1 VSLPARILVAVA
13 ALLAVTLPVVADMPG
28 RRPAY
33 TDRPLSDVPNA
44 AAMTARFWAPGHD
57 DAFVPQGL
65 TFIDGALYVGSYRSE
80 DPGQGSGQ
88 CRLHRID
95 PRTGAV
101 TAILDLPASCGH
113 AGGLAKGSA
122 RQLWAVD
129 TRVIFEIALAPSGS
143 REIGRI
149 VRTIRL
155 AGDVKGS
162 FAAGSPD
169 ALWLGTYSKDAGARL
184 YKFPFN
190 ALPPHVATL
199 SEADAALSIPLPDR
213 AQGAAFDP
221 AGGLWI
227 TRSGSRLGELVQID
241 LATAQVARRFPM
253 PAGIED
259 ISFDAEGGLWAVSEA
274 GSKRW
279 LGWETFF
286 PVIFRLDISRL
297 R

>member
-1 VSLPARILVAVA
+1 MRRLARILVAA
-13 ALLAVTLPVVADMPG
+13 AGLLAAVLPAAADMPG
-28 RRPAY
+28 RRPSY
-33 TDRPLSDVPNA
+33 TDRTPSDVPNA
-44 AAMTARFWAPGHD
+44 AAMTARFWAPGLD
-57 DAFVPQGL
+57 EGFVPQGL
-65 TFIDGALYVGSYRSE
+65 TVVEGALYVAAYRSD
-80 DPGQGSGQ
+80 DPAQGRGQ
-88 CRLHRID
+88 CRLYRID

-101 TAILDLPASCGH
+101 TASLDLPASCGH
-113 AGGLAKGSA
+113 AGGLAKGA
-122 RQLWAVD
+122 AGHLWAVD
-129 TRVIFEIALAPSGS
+129 TRVMFEIALAPAGSGQV
-143 REIGRI
+143 GRV

-162 FAAGSPD
+162 FAAGTPD

-184 YKFPFN
+184 YKVPFT
-190 ALPPHVATL
+190 ALRSAVASL
-199 SEADAALSIPLPDR
+199 SEADASLSIPLPDR
-213 AQGAAFDP
+213 AQGAAFDA
-221 AGGLWI
+221 AGHLWI

-241 LATAQVARRFPM
+241 PGTAQVGKRFPM

-259 ISFDAEGGLWAVSEA
+259 IGFDAEGGLWAVSEA